1 KRQHS
6 RRLGRCFTLRAIDFR
21 TFRPPTLVP
30 PSWPI
35 PVICTVGAFRDEL
48 LLVTIVAEPLGF
60 LPSVGYGCCG
70 FCIYPITTPQLPVFA
85 VRVNYVEHCHF
96 DRAHS
101 FASMGKTSYALEPM
115 MRTVLIFL
123 DKIVA

>member
-1 KRQHS
+1 
-6 RRLGRCFTLRAIDFR
+6 
-21 TFRPPTLVP
+21 
-30 PSWPI
+30 
-35 PVICTVGAFRDEL
+35 VICTVGAFRDEL

-115 MRTVLIFL
+115 MHTILVFL
-123 DKIVA
+123 DKIVAELASVFSSPSKLTILDRKALRIFAYSIFDDAFK